1 MNFYLIMFFEKQNK
15 VYNRYKMQQV
25 STVSGI
31 SDYLWCANVA

>member
-15 VYNRYKMQQV
+15 VYNWDKMQQV